1 MALIDLEQSTYFK
14 VNLESC
20 YIKDGNLFIDY
31 QIFFNKYERDKE
43 KKLLSELK
51 LFDLTEITN
60 KLEGLDES
68 KYNLNKDYY
77 DSLFN
82 EFQEKKA
89 FNYFFEN
96 KLYLTNNLNFD
107 KEDYIKVF
115 EKYNLDYLD
124 LIYNPIMLSGHIIYK
139 CENYSGELDYNS
151 VYSELKKYLNE
162 PVDDV

>member
-60 KLEGLDES
+60 KLESLDES
-68 KYNLNKDYY
+68 RYNLNKDYY
-77 DSLFN
+77 DGLFN
-82 EFQEKKA
+82 EFQEKRA
-89 FNYFFEN
+89 FNHFFEN
-96 KLYLTNNLNFD
+96 KLYLTNNLNFE

-139 CENYSGELDYNS
+139 CENYSGELDYSS